1 MVIIFWN
8 FAIFQ
13 YRPDEPKVKRNVISR
28 KANLVYE
35 LPHALPNDLRLR
47 VLGKKKILGKS

>member
-8 FAIFQ
+8 FTMFY
-13 YRPDEPKVKRNVISR
+13 YRLDEPQVKRNVISS

-35 LPHALPNDLRLR
+35 LPHKLPNDLRLKDLR
-47 VLGKKKILGKS
+47 K